1 MLISKRPS
9 ALLHGWASIIFSM
22 LLLCPMGELN
32 VEAALIANE
41 VLTTGDR
48 MPEGNLTTESSLDL
62 WKTQDWENR
71 LLGEILFKP
80 NPQQGLFQKQH
91 NSLFHLKSP
100 GKLPGIEFG
109 VEMHSLQAI
118 QSVVP
123 AESLPKGFDPKQDQ
137 PLLLSPSI
145 NAPDYNGGFLR
156 FTW

>member
-32 VEAALIANE
+32 VEASLIANE

-48 MPEGNLTTESSLDL
+48 MPEDTLTTESSLDL

-80 NPQQGLFQKQH
+80 NPQ
-91 NSLFHLKSP
+91 
-100 GKLPGIEFG
+100 
-109 VEMHSLQAI
+109 
-118 QSVVP
+118 
-123 AESLPKGFDPKQDQ
+123 
-137 PLLLSPSI
+137 
-145 NAPDYNGGFLR
+145 
-156 FTW
+156 